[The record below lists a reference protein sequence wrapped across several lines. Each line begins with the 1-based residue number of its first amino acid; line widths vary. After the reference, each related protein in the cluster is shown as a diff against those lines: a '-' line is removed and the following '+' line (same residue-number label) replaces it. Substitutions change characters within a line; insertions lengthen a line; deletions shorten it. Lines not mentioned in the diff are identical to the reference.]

1 MEIETSDDDE
11 DEESS
16 KLDPF
21 HVLFHYGNVYA
32 TTSGAQTNPGTWD
45 EAEVHVFREHMT
57 LSTAQVGGL

>member
-32 TTSGAQTNPGTWD
+32 TTSGAQTNPGTWTR
-45 EAEVHVFREHMT
+45 AKYTSFV
-57 LSTAQVGGL
+57 ST